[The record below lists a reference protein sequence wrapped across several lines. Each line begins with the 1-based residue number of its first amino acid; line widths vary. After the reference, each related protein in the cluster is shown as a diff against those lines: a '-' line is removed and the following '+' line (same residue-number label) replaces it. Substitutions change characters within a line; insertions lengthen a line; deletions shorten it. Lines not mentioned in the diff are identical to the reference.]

1 MLYSCYLSKGHKTMT
16 EETTEENEAPRYPRV
31 RIQEINKEAAQY
43 FEAADNLDKNS
54 PEARKLRRKGLD
66 FLQSKAETY
75 VIENDLDPERLN
87 ELPTSALVFL
97 FSNLAKSKN
106 PEIIRKDMFKALW
119 NECDE
124 RIAQAEENKWLVPD
138 KERAALLK
146 YCRTAPRLIPFSGL
160 SKECWSSFIPY
171 YNQWGIE
178 LETHRR
184 PPRAEKQVEIKPQ
197 ETVVNGNPP
206 LTDPLAPVRKKEY
219 GADLVRG
226 LKKNAPAYGIRF
238 RRTDKK
244 DDDFIRYDLYP
255 WKKREEDRPTGS
267 LTIHSD
273 QKITLASQEY
283 EHFVAT
289 AKMLKEAGHTE
300 ILLQRLSKDPDEA
313 KAFAANMVVAGH
325 IVDIKVE
332 QPYKLEELQKYN
344 PRISDIIRQQNPNGA
359 QPIIAR
365 QPQTR

>member
-1 MLYSCYLSKGHKTMT
+1 MT
-16 EETTEENEAPRYPRV
+16 EETTEENPAPRYPRIK
-31 RIQEINKEAAQY
+31 IQEINKEAAQY
-43 FEAADNLDKNS
+43 FETAANLEKNS
-54 PEARKLRRKGLD
+54 PQARELRRKGLD
-66 FLQSKAETY
+66 FLQQQAETY
-75 VIENDLDPERLN
+75 VIENDLDPERLS
-87 ELPTSALVFL
+87 ELPTSDLVFL

-124 RIAQAEENKWLVPD
+124 RIAQAEENKWLMPD
-138 KERAALLK
+138 KERASLIK
-146 YCRTAPRLIPFSGL
+146 YCRVAPRLIPYSGL

-171 YNQWGIE
+171 YNRWGVE

-184 PPRAEKQVEIKPQ
+184 TPKKEKEVEIKPQ
-197 ETVVNGNPP
+197 KTVVNETPP
-206 LTDPLAPVRKKEY
+206 LIDPLATVREKEY

-226 LKKNAPAYGIRF
+226 FKKNAPAYGIRF
-238 RRTDKK
+238 KRTDKK

-255 WKKREEDRPTGS
+255 WKKREEDQPTGS
-267 LTIHSD
+267 LTIHGD
-273 QKITLASQEY
+273 KKITLASEEY

-300 ILLQRLSKDPDEA
+300 ILLQRLSKNPDEA

-344 PRISDIIRQQNPNGA
+344 PRIFGIIQQQSNA
-359 QPIIAR
+359 RPIIPPVKER
-365 QPQTR
+365 N

>member
-1 MLYSCYLSKGHKTMT
+1 MT
-16 EETTEENEAPRYPRV
+16 EETTEENPAPRYPRV

-43 FEAADNLDKNS
+43 FEAADNLEKNS
-54 PEARKLRRKGLD
+54 PQARKLRRKGLD
-66 FLQSKAETY
+66 FLQSKAEAY
-75 VIENDLDPERLN
+75 VIENDLSPERLD
-87 ELPTSALVFL
+87 ELPTSDLVFL

-106 PEIIRKDMFKALW
+106 PAIIKKEMFRALW
-119 NECDE
+119 DECDE
-124 RIAQAEENKWLVPD
+124 RLAQAEENKWLVPD
-138 KERAALLK
+138 KERASLMK
-146 YCRTAPRLIPFSGL
+146 YCRAAPRLIPYSGL
-160 SKECWSSFIPY
+160 SEECWSSFVPH
-171 YNQWGIE
+171 YNSSLTE

-184 PPRAEKQVEIKPQ
+184 PPKKEKQVEIKPQ
-197 ETVVNGNPP
+197 KTIVNETPP
-206 LTDPLAPVRKKEY
+206 LIDPLAPVREKEY

-226 LKKNAPAYGIRF
+226 FKKNAPAYGIRF

-273 QKITLASQEY
+273 KKITLASEEY

-300 ILLQRLSKDPDEA
+300 ILLQRLSKNPDEA

-332 QPYKLEELQKYN
+332 QPYTLEELQKYN
-344 PRISDIIRQQNPNGA
+344 PRISGIIRQQNQSGA